1 MPSGRTKW
9 KTALRPKGVV
19 AAPLFMG
26 DDVLRDAG
34 DQYSQAPGST

>member
-1 MPSGRTKW
+1 MENG
-9 KTALRPKGVV
+9 AAAEGGVV